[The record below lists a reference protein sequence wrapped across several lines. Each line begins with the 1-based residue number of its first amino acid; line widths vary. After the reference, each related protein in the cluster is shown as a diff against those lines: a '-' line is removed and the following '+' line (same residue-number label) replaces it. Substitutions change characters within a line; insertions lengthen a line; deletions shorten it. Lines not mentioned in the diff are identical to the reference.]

1 MSMSRFAAAAIVS
14 LALAVPAIAQEELL
28 GIPGPI
34 VFEETEFELAWTSHP
49 AETYYKQEYVPAGEA
64 VESYVQMFMI
74 DVLTEGQTPEGAAA
88 TMIAGL
94 DERKATDLAVN
105 YDMIE
110 NEATGELILDFLLSD
125 ASSGTVIVEWNA
137 YRYVP
142 FGDGLALFAISR
154 RGYGDETTPFLS
166 GLAEW
171 RQASIEALATM
182 DLPEIVI
189 AD

>member
-1 MSMSRFAAAAIVS
+1 MSLLRLATTALVS
-14 LALAVPAIAQEELL
+14 IALAMPVMAQEEAL

-34 VFEETEFELAWTSHP
+34 VFEGAEFELAWTSHP
-49 AETYYKQEYVPAGEA
+49 DASYYKQEYVPAGEA
-64 VESYVQMFMI
+64 VESYSQMFMV

-88 TMIAGL
+88 AMIAGL

-105 YDMIE
+105 YDLIE
-110 NEATGELILDFLLSD
+110 NKATGELILDFLLSD

-154 RGYGDETTPFLS
+154 RGYGDESTPFIS
-166 GLAEW
+166 ALADW
-171 RQASIEALATM
+171 RQTSIEALATM
-182 DLPEIVI
+182 ELPEIAI